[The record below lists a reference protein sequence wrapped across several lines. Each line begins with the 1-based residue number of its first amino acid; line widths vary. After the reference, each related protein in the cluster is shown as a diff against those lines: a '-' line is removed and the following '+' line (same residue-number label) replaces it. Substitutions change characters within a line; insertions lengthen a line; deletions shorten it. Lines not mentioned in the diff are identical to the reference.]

1 MSDQD
6 YIGSRGLHGIAEPV
20 EKMLMLLLPSAPRL
34 MFGLRLAASVS
45 LALFVTYYLQ
55 LQNSFWAATT
65 AAIVCQPNLGASLQK
80 GRFRAIGTIVGAFV
94 MVGLLAMFAQDRNT
108 LILSLALWCG
118 LCGFAAI
125 MLRNFASYAA
135 ALAGI
140 TATIIFADTMNDPTN
155 APFLAIIRVSEI
167 CIGIASA
174 ALVMLVTDFGTARRQ
189 LAGMLAHSAIQLSRG
204 FQMTLAAE
212 SDTPA
217 THAARCEV
225 VRSLGLIETATDAA
239 IGESSYLYS
248 RAGNLR
254 AALAALMDA
263 LVGWR
268 NVGNHDDAASGSAVA
283 IKREVSPILARIDA
297 TQIERDPRRFRD
309 VCLEAASQIAAI
321 RTFDFASCMIVD
333 AARDVAASLAR
344 TADSILLLDGKD
356 AARVPGP
363 ARRPIV
369 ADPLPAVLGGVRVFL
384 AVLFTATFWVATAWP
399 GGAFAVVFSAV
410 ATLIFGSFGDQAS
423 VLARDYTLGAALI
436 AVIGGG
442 LYFGVLPSLS
452 GFPALAALLFLLFV
466 PLGYMQAGKWHSV
479 VFLAMSIASLPLLG
493 LGNPI
498 TYDASGYFNLAL
510 AVITGSLAGTL
521 FFTALPVVGPAVRAR
536 RLLALSLRDLRR
548 LAVQP
553 LRRAAPVDGAETLAD
568 IGTGV
573 PTAANPAFFAPV
585 SRPSELHH
593 WNVLM
598 GRRIEAL
605 SPQAVMEEAGN
616 MMTILALGQA
626 VIYLR
631 RNVASDAGRR
641 LLTEALHHL
650 AAARLTAA
658 GKAFTALSHAAAEA
672 QHRSAETGPSRP
684 VHVRAQ
690 VAVILDALDR
700 HADLLSARAT
710 PWRVLFPAAA

>member
-6 YIGSRGLHGIAEPV
+6 YIGSRGLHGIAAPV
-20 EKMLMLLLPSAPRL
+20 EKMLMHLLPSAPRL
-34 MFGLRLAASVS
+34 MFGLRLAASVC

-135 ALAGI
+135 ALSGI
-140 TATIIFADTMNDPTN
+140 TATIIFADTMSDPTN

-189 LAGMLAHSAIQLSRG
+189 LAGMLTNAAGQLSRG

-225 VRSLGLIETATDAA
+225 VRSLGLMETATDAA

-254 AALAALMDA
+254 ATLAALMDA

-268 NVGNHDDAASGSAVA
+268 NVGNHDDAASGSAAA
-283 IKREVSPILARIDA
+283 IKGEISPILARIDA

-309 VCLEAASQIAAI
+309 ACLEAGSQIAAI

-333 AARDVAASLAR
+333 AAHDVAASLAR
-344 TADSILLLDGKD
+344 TADSILLLQGKD
-356 AARVPGP
+356 ATRVPGP

-384 AVLFTATFWVATAWP
+384 AVLFTATFWAVTAWP

-423 VLARDYTLGAALI
+423 VLAKDYTLGAALM

-442 LYFGVLPSLS
+442 LYFGLLPSLS
-452 GFPALAALLFLLFV
+452 GFPALAAVLFLLFV
-466 PLGYMQAGKWHSV
+466 PLGYMQSGKWHNV

-521 FFTALPVVGPAVRAR
+521 FFTVLPVVGPAVRAR
-536 RLLALSLRDLRR
+536 RLLALSLRDLRG
-548 LAVQP
+548 LAKAP
-553 LRRAAPVDGAETLAD
+553 LREGRDGAETVSE
-568 IGTGV
+568 TGILDTATVASPPTSAV
-573 PTAANPAFFAPV
+573 PI
-585 SRPSELHH
+585 SRPAELHR

-631 RNVASDAGRR
+631 RNVTGDARRR
-641 LLTEALHHL
+641 LLREALDHL
-650 AAARLTAA
+650 ATGRLTAA
-658 GKAFTALSHAAAEA
+658 GEAFAALSRAAAEA
-672 QHRSAETGPSRP
+672 KPQPAEAGPSRP

-700 HADLLSARAT
+700 HADLLSAQPA
-710 PWRVLFPAAA
+710 PWRALFMASA